1 MFIRTR
7 WRAALYGAGHGERG
21 RPARAGAGWG
31 AASGGAAVSPGRPPT
46 ASASVTLDF
55 LGAATRTAPRATEVH
70 NILGNWDVDNNPA
83 VGHAGKRA
91 TRMLDSLADQLDGPK
106 SWCMSV
112 QRQVCLCSA
121 KLQKKVMA
129 GGSTSTTRPSISA

>member
-1 MFIRTR
+1 M
-7 WRAALYGAGHGERG
+7 ACSAVDGAGHGECDW
-21 RPARAGAGWG
+21 PARAGAGWG

-70 NILGNWDVDNNPA
+70 NILGNWDVDNNLA

-91 TRMLDSLADQLDGPK
+91 TRMLDSLADQLDGSK
-106 SWCMSV
+106 SWCISV
-112 QRQVCLCSA
+112 QRQAAEEGDGWRINQYNSA
-121 KLQKKVMA
+121 VDLGMRP
-129 GGSTSTTRPSISA
+129 TSLT